1 MNNKKW
7 MTVAATLA
15 LSTSLAIAA
24 PHGGRGEGKAGDKRG
39 HGELGARFAEKLNLT
54 DAQKAQIKT
63 IRQNNRQQNRAVFE
77 QSRET
82 FKQFR
87 EAKKAGDTARVA
99 QLEPVVEQQRAQIK
113 QLMTAERQ
121 LVLALLTPEQRAQY
135 DALKAEHQA
144 RRGQRG
150 ERNRS
155 N

>member
-1 MNNKKW
+1 MNTKKW

-15 LSTSLAIAA
+15 LSTSIAIAA
-24 PHGGRGEGKAGDKRG
+24 PHGGRGEGKSGGKRG
-39 HGELGARFAEKLNLT
+39 HGEFEGRFAEKLNLT

-63 IRQNNRQQNRAVFE
+63 IRQNNREQNKAVFE

-82 FKQFR
+82 FKQFW
-87 EAKKAGDTARVA
+87 EAKKAGDTARVE
-99 QLEPVVEQQRAQIK
+99 QLKPVFEQQRAQVR
-113 QLMTAERQ
+113 QLLDAERQ

-135 DALKAEHQA
+135 EALKAERES

-150 ERNRS
+150 ERHRN